1 MSKERARILAV
12 VVLLAVAGAW
22 ASADDGDKKEAV
34 QRELKKFEGIW
45 VMASGESDGK
55 PVAADVVKKSRLVIQ
70 GTRHTVKV
78 GDDTY
83 VGTHALDPTK
93 SPKTIDVKDTEGPFK
108 GKTVKGIYELT
119 DDAFRICIAPPD
131 KDRPTEFTTKSG
143 TGTLMH
149 EWKKQKE

>member
-1 MSKERARILAV
+1 MSTHRARILTV
-12 VVLLAVAGAW
+12 VVLLAGIATWAG
-22 ASADDGDKKEAV
+22 ADDGDKKEAV
-34 QRELKKFEGIW
+34 QREMKKFEGTW
-45 VMASGESDGK
+45 VMTSGENDGK

-70 GTRHTVKV
+70 GNRHTVKI

-83 VGTHALDPTK
+83 VGTHVLDPTK

-108 GKTVKGIYELT
+108 GKTLKGIYELT
-119 DDAFRICIAPPD
+119 DEAFRICIAPPE

-143 TGTLMH
+143 TGMLLH